1 MCPVATT
8 FKGKGVFDETHP
20 LALGPIGMHGHLE
33 ANRLIQE
40 ADVLLAVGTRFSD
53 RSTGK
58 VSDFV
63 PKTTVIHVDIDPS
76 EINKNKK
83 LILESLQM

>member
-20 LALGPIGMHGHLE
+20 LALGPIGMHGHVE
-33 ANRLIQE
+33 ANRLILE

-53 RSTGK
+53 QLDWQSQRFRSKDNSNT
-58 VSDFV
+58 
-63 PKTTVIHVDIDPS
+63 HRHR
-76 EINKNKK
+76 
-83 LILESLQM
+83 SL